1 MAPLSAAVKASASP
15 LPLAVATAMFA
26 VSGQPPLTV
35 PATATSSGE
44 TAAL

>member
-1 MAPLSAAVKASASP
+1 MAWSIAAVKASARP
-15 LPLAVATAMFA
+15 LPFAVATAMLA